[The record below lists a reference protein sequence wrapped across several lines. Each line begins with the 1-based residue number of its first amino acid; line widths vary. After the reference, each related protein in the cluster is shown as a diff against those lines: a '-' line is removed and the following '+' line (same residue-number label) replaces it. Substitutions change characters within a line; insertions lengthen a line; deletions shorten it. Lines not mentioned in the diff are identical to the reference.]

1 VLGARHAAGA
11 RRALN
16 LRIGECR
23 ASLESL
29 YASWSTGALR
39 DGAEILMR
47 PVRPSDYEL
56 LREGFADLSQQ
67 SRYQRFLAPMER
79 LPDSMVR
86 YLTEVDHHDHE
97 AIVALDPV
105 SGRGIGVARFVRLR
119 DRPGVAEAAVTVIDD
134 WQGRG
139 VGTLL
144 LEALALRAREEGI
157 ETFTAIML
165 AANHEILEVLE
176 HLARVRVIDRQMET
190 VQVEVDIPPTG
201 FTPQF
206 RELLRASYG
215 GVRAIADASVHNAD
229 RRARP
234 Q

>member
-1 VLGARHAAGA
+1 MPSVARKP
-11 RRALN
+11 
-16 LRIGECR
+16 LRIV
-23 ASLESL
+23 
-29 YASWSTGALR
+29 STGALR

-176 HLARVRVIDRQMET
+176 HLARVRVIDRQT
-190 VQVEVDIPPTG
+190 GAVQVEVDIPPTG

-215 GVRAIADASVHNAD
+215 GVRAIADASVHNPD
-229 RRARP
+229 GRARP